1 MKRLIYLSYGICL
14 FLLSCSNDGAK
25 VIGEKNKGFKQ
36 EIQTTQ
42 FIEPQVDM
50 ASFDAG
56 FEDESREQTS
66 DGFANTYMFSNGTS
80 NSVSYTTADITETNA
95 VSVKKDQKSVKTQK
109 KIIKNGS
116 MRIKSNR
123 FNESKKDFDKIIKSL
138 NGYYENEELDKNEQ
152 RIQYDLIIRLPSK
165 NFEQLVQGIESGK
178 DEILFKKINSNDVTE
193 EFLDIQTRL
202 ENKRK
207 YLKRYNELLS
217 KAKNVN
223 EILSI
228 EENIRQLMEEIES
241 KEGRLKYLNDQVDLS
256 TLHVIL
262 FKEYQPKLVQV
273 HKDPFSSRAGN
284 SLESGWNS
292 IINFLLWTVSK
303 WPMILLIAVIA
314 WFARRRW
321 KKRKEA
327 SK

>member
-1 MKRLIYLSYGICL
+1 MKRIIYLSCILSL
-14 FLLSCSNDGAK
+14 FLLSCSSNDAK
-25 VIGEKNKGFKQ
+25 EFGEKHQEFKQ

-42 FIEPQVDM
+42 FEEPQVDM
-50 ASFDAG
+50 ASFDAN
-56 FEDESREQTS
+56 FEDEYRENISEGSITYNVQ
-66 DGFANTYMFSNGTS
+66 ANSA
-80 NSVSYTTADITETNA
+80 SYTTTDITETNS
-95 VSVKKDQKSVKTQK
+95 VSVKSGQKKVQTKK

-116 MRIKSNR
+116 MRIQSKR
-123 FNESKKDFDKIIKSL
+123 FNASKKDFDKIIKSL
-138 NGYYENEELDKNEQ
+138 NGYYENEELDKNDQ

-207 YLKRYNELLS
+207 YLKRYNELLG

-262 FKEYQPKLVQV
+262 FKEYAVKEVQIT
-273 HKDPFSSRAGN
+273 KDPFSSRAGN
-284 SLESGWNS
+284 SLASGWDS

-303 WPMILLIAVIA
+303 WPIILLIGVLA

-327 SK
+327 IK